1 MAQPPKGDAHLR
13 CNVSAC
19 RLQLASGA
27 AWATFC
33 SHVFCDPCG
42 AAAARSGACPA
53 CRVNLGTSARGQPQ
67 RIRLV
72 KVGLCCDETS
82 CTRRIAVSPRPEE
95 VAMLV
100 AGLRPRTILA
110 ACSAGMAFYL
120 HQVEEEGRLQERRL
134 GKLEDRLARMKEYHD
149 QVVLHYKARVT
160 ELELELAARGEGG
173 AARGQG
179 GAPRGQG
186 GHTSNLLAIEN
197 NQGSLNID
205 FAAFDP
211 TRAVTEVRRS
221 YSRLP
226 GAPSQEAWRQRG
238 PKVARV
244 VPRSAPSLGR
254 PGPLF

>member
-67 RIRLV
+67 RIR
-72 KVGLCCDETS
+72 
-82 CTRRIAVSPRPEE
+82 RIAVSPRPEV
-95 VAMLV
+95 VAMLMV
-100 AGLRPRTILA
+100 GLRPRTILA

>member
-27 AWATFC
+27 AWVTFC

-67 RIRLV
+67 RI
-72 KVGLCCDETS
+72 
-82 CTRRIAVSPRPEE
+82 RRIAVSPRPEE

-160 ELELELAARGEGG
+160 ELELELELAARGEGG

-226 GAPSQEAWRQRG
+226 GAPSHEAWRQRG